1 MGNIKDEI
9 AKNLLF
15 YRKKSGLTQ
24 QELAARL
31 GVKNTA
37 VSNWEKGNNSIDIET
52 LYLAASVFGVSLS
65 DMYGKYASSDENAEC
80 SLTRSPA
87 EQQLV
92 NDFRSLNEEGQEK
105 VSEYA
110 ADLVASGRYQK
121 KNRSLSMADPA

>member
-1 MGNIKDEI
+1 MGTVKDEI

-15 YRKKSGLTQ
+15 YRKKCGLTQ
-24 QELAARL
+24 QELAERL
-31 GVKNTA
+31 DVKNTA

-52 LYLAASVFGVSLS
+52 LYLAATVFGVSLS
-65 DMYGKYASSDENAEC
+65 DMYGKYASSADDQGAP
-80 SLTRSPA
+80 SLTQS

-92 NDFRSLNEEGQEK
+92 SDYRSLNEEGQDK

-121 KNRSLSMADPA
+121 ELSASAG